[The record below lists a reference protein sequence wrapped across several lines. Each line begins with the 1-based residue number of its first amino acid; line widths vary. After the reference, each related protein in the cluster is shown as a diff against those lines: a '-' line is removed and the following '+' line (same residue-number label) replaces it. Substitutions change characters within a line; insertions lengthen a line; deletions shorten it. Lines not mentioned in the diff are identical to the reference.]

1 MVGQRTLDPPV
12 EVRILPP
19 QPNNPLKPWGN
30 IFPIFRRAQLPDD
43 RTIICR
49 DLTKFYGHTRG
60 IEALDLVIEP
70 GEIFGFLGPN
80 GAGKTTTI
88 RQLMG
93 MLRPTRGSATILG
106 FDSWHDAVDIKLHV
120 GNIPGDVRLY
130 DQLKVGD
137 HLDYIDRFR
146 PGTDPLRNEL
156 MDRFELD
163 PGKKVKSLS
172 SGNRQKVAIVMAIMH
187 DPQILILD
195 EPTSGL
201 DPLMQQEFYTLLEEL
216 RERGRTIFLSSHILS
231 EVERVCDRVGI
242 VRDGFLVD
250 TRAIEE
256 LKQKK
261 VRHMDVL
268 FRDEVDPSGF
278 EALQQV
284 VRVQVFNNHM
294 RITIQGD
301 VDALIKQLAR
311 HDIEDLT
318 FTQPS
323 LEDFFMSFYG
333 AAGGNDE

>member
-1 MVGQRTLDPPV
+1 MT
-12 EVRILPP
+12 
-19 QPNNPLKPWGN
+19 
-30 IFPIFRRAQLPDD
+30 DD
-43 RTIICR
+43 RTIVCR
-49 DLTKFYGHTRG
+49 DLTKYYGHIRG
-60 IEALDLVIEP
+60 VEGLDLAIEP

-93 MLRPTRGSATILG
+93 MLRPTRGSASILG
-106 FDSWHDAVDIKLHV
+106 LDSWRDAVQIKLHV
-120 GNIPGDVRLY
+120 GNIPGDVHLY
-130 DQLKVGD
+130 DRLKVGD

-187 DPQILILD
+187 DPRILILD

-242 VRDGFLVD
+242 VRDGRLVD

-268 FRDEVDPSGF
+268 FRDDVDPSGF
-278 EALQQV
+278 QALPQV
-284 VRVQVFNNHM
+284 IAVKVFDNHM

-333 AAGGNDE
+333 AAESHNE